1 MPTDSRLIL
10 AIDLYDHDK
19 AVEMAR
25 IAEGRVRAI
34 KVNWPLVMSAGI
46 SIVKELSKY
55 ADILCDFKVADI
67 PQTAM
72 LITRKARENDAWGII
87 SHIFTG
93 TDSLLAVKESA
104 GPMKVFGVVYMSH
117 PGTTEF
123 MQQNTEKFLSIARE
137 NGLYG
142 VIVAGNNYEAIRNLR
157 GKAGSLKIAAPGVGV
172 QGGSAAE
179 AAKSG
184 ADYLIIGRQIVQAED
199 PVSVIDQINDDI
211 KKAPPLK
218 Y

>member
-1 MPTDSRLIL
+1 MSTDSRLIL

-19 AVEMAR
+19 ALEMAR
-25 IAEGRVRAI
+25 IAEGKVSAI
-34 KVNWPLVMSAGI
+34 KVNWPLVMSSGI

-72 LITRKARENDAWGII
+72 LITKKAKENNAWGII
-87 SHIFTG
+87 AHIFTG
-93 TDSLLAVKESA
+93 TDSLISVKDSA
-104 GPMKVFGVVYMSH
+104 GTMKVFGVVYMSH

-137 NGLYG
+137 NDLYG
-142 VIVAGNNYEAIRNLR
+142 VIVAGNNYEVIRGLKA
-157 GKAGSLKIAAPGVGV
+157 KAGKLKIAAPGVGA
-172 QGGSAAE
+172 QGGSAIE
-179 AAKSG
+179 AARSG
-184 ADYLIIGRQIVQAED
+184 ADYLIVGRQIVQASD
-199 PVSVIDQINDDI
+199 PASVIDQINDEI
-211 KKAPPLK
+211 KRAPPLK